1 MRLKRRFVV
10 ENDDRFCNHLT
21 MRFSAAVL
29 ILVASACTLPE
40 ATRGPVT
47 TTATTTVMVTTATVS
62 RTSTTASAATPPVA
76 ESSTVTTSFSEVA
89 SVRIAPEREGGY
101 QRRLFKHWSD
111 LDGDGCDTRREVL
124 IEESIEPVTVAIGCS
139 LQGGR
144 WYSAFDGVETDD
156 PSTFDVDH
164 MVPLKEAWDSGA
176 WAWDAARRQAF
187 ANDTT
192 LADALIAV
200 SASSNRSKGSKD
212 PAEWMPPLESFRC
225 SYVAAWLAVK
235 RAWKLSMDEAEYETI
250 ETWTQKC

>member
-1 MRLKRRFVV
+1 
-10 ENDDRFCNHLT
+10 
-21 MRFSAAVL
+21 
-29 ILVASACTLPE
+29 
-40 ATRGPVT
+40 
-47 TTATTTVMVTTATVS
+47 
-62 RTSTTASAATPPVA
+62 
-76 ESSTVTTSFSEVA
+76 
-89 SVRIAPEREGGY
+89 
-101 QRRLFKHWSD
+101 

-235 RAWKLSMDEAEYETI
+235 RAWELSMDEAEYETI

>member
-1 MRLKRRFVV
+1 M
-10 ENDDRFCNHLT
+10 
-21 MRFSAAVL
+21 
-29 ILVASACTLPE
+29 
-40 ATRGPVT
+40 
-47 TTATTTVMVTTATVS
+47 
-62 RTSTTASAATPPVA
+62 
-76 ESSTVTTSFSEVA
+76 
-89 SVRIAPEREGGY
+89 
-101 QRRLFKHWSD
+101 
-111 LDGDGCDTRREVL
+111 DGDGCDTRREVL
-124 IEESIEPVTVAIGCS
+124 IEESIEPVTETIGCS

-212 PAEWMPPLESFRC
+212 PAEWMPPL
-225 SYVAAWLAVK
+225 
-235 RAWKLSMDEAEYETI
+235 
-250 ETWTQKC
+250 